1 MRINA
6 INSQFNTSKNFNR
19 FGQPMK
25 QQPASA
31 VNPMSV
37 LNQKHEMKK
46 QLMGSNSS
54 NNMPV
59 NSVLDSSK
67 SYLDSLREARNKTKN
82 VNLEK
87 KKLRYSYKAISSK
100 IISCKKSYNAKEV
113 VSQAKR
119 EVSRLK
125 KLRSKGEYDSEE
137 LEAAIA
143 HAQAMERVAKK
154 KAKHLE
160 EEEMAKAAGG
170 ICQGELEDREDIDE
184 ISDDELSV
192 EEMEELSA
200 EEMEEMSEEELAELS
215 QEEIDIE
222 EIISPEQIDAMM
234 EDMLNEMSEELT
246 SLMEDMGLD
255 ELFDGMGMSAER
267 DMDPADLKMM
277 IIKHRNKEMKDMA
290 KADGEYL
297 KAIFDI
303 LAKQKAGGGGAP
315 AIKSD
320 APAMNFSTSGGGMDL
335 AQVAN
340 VPVAEV
346 PVASIDIS
354 I

>member
-1 MRINA
+1 MRINV
-6 INSQFNTSKNFNR
+6 INSQLNTSKNVNR

-37 LNQKHEMKK
+37 LNQKRELK
-46 QLMGSNSS
+46 QQMMG
-54 NNMPV
+54 NNTSKNLSV

-67 SYLDSLREARNKTKN
+67 SYLDSLREARNKNKN

-87 KKLRYSYKAISSK
+87 KKLQYSYKSISSK
-100 IISCKKSYNAKEV
+100 IMSCKKSYNAKEV
-113 VSQAKR
+113 ISKARR
-119 EVSRLK
+119 EVMRLK
-125 KLRSKGEYDSEE
+125 KLRGKGEYDSEE

-143 HAQAMERVAKK
+143 HAQSMERVAKK

-170 ICQGELEDREDIDE
+170 ICQGELEEREDVE
-184 ISDDELSV
+184 ELSD
-192 EEMEELSA
+192 EELEELSA
-200 EEMEEMSEEELAELS
+200 EEIEELS
-215 QEEIDIE
+215 DEEIAQMAEAVPAEEFDFEDIV
-222 EIISPEQIDAMM
+222 STEQIDAMM
-234 EDMLNEMSEELT
+234 TDMLNEMSEEMA

-255 ELFDGMGMSAER
+255 ELFDDMGMAVSK

-277 IIKHRNKEMKDMA
+277 IIKHRNKEMKEMA
-290 KADGEYL
+290 EADGEYL
-297 KAIFDI
+297 KAVFEI

-315 AIKSD
+315 AIKMD
-320 APAMNFSTSGGGMDL
+320 APSISFNTSGGGMDL
-335 AQVAN
+335 AAVAN
-340 VPVAEV
+340 VPVAEA
-346 PVASIDIS
+346 PVVSIDVS

>member
-143 HAQAMERVAKK
+143 HAQAMERVARKK
-154 KAKHLE
+154 VKHLE

-170 ICQGELEDREDIDE
+170 ICQGELEAREE
-184 ISDDELSV
+184 VSDDELS
-192 EEMEELSA
+192 EEELEELAA
-200 EEMEEMSEEELAELS
+200 EEMEEMSEEELADFAA
-215 QEEIDIE
+215 EEIDFE
-222 EIISPEQIDAMM
+222 KIISPEQIDAMM
-234 EDMLNEMSEELT
+234 EDMLNEMSEELS

-290 KADGEYL
+290 KADGDYL
-297 KAIFDI
+297 KAVFDI
-303 LAKQKAGGGGAP
+303 LARQKAGGGGTP
-315 AIKSD
+315 AIKFD
-320 APAMNFSTSGGGMDL
+320 APAMSFNTSGGGMDL

-340 VPVAEV
+340 VPVAEA